1 MLADEQ
7 NQAPSKDEPADTD
20 AIMQDSQ
27 PTQATVATAAAPK
40 KRPRL
45 DLTVEPRERKRGKS
59 MFGLLVGT
67 LNKAKTEDEARNAS
81 EAAKKRQL
89 IDKRLQDKLR
99 KETDTVR
106 RAEEAKKDKHIA
118 NRKEEE
124 TQLKNSIHR
133 LRRARL
139 PILANFLLTSDIIPS
154 DDSSP
159 PPSHK
164 STLEPTRSHP
174 PPLYYLPMVLTSSQ
188 EVFIAKRKVEA
199 AETAKKEWNTFLS
212 ERDAAINEIKEIRQ
226 RVIEEEARKQA
237 EREAAKVDE
246 IIQPDPAPTSEQTG
260 SSKPEPSPSEAKMD
274 LDDSPV
280 EERQGSVTKQ
290 DSSRSDE
297 SERKDDP
304 TTMQADDDDA
314 VEY

>member
-1 MLADEQ
+1 MSTDEQ
-7 NQAPSKDEPADTD
+7 NQALSKDEPIDTD
-20 AIMQDSQ
+20 AIMQDNQ
-27 PTQATVATAAAPK
+27 PTQATVAAAAAPK

-133 LRRARL
+133 LRL
-139 PILANFLLTSDIIPS
+139 
-154 DDSSP
+154 P
-159 PPSHK
+159 PPSQK
-164 STLEPTRSHP
+164 LTLEPTRSHP
-174 PPLYYLPMVLTSSQ
+174 PPLYYLPVVLTSSQ

-199 AETAKKEWNTFLS
+199 TETSKKEWSTFLS

-226 RVIEEEARKQA
+226 RVVEEEARKQA
-237 EREAAKVDE
+237 EREAAKADE
-246 IIQPDPAPTSEQTG
+246 ITKPDPAPTSEQTE
-260 SSKPEPSPSEAKMD
+260 SSKLEPSPSEAKMD
-274 LDDSPV
+274 LDESPV

-304 TTMQADDDDA
+304 TTIQADDDDA

>member
-1 MLADEQ
+1 MSTDEQ
-7 NQAPSKDEPADTD
+7 NQAPIKDEAADTD
-20 AIMQDSQ
+20 EIMQDTE
-27 PTQATVATAAAPK
+27 PTQATVAAAAAPK

-45 DLTVEPRERKRGKS
+45 DLTIEPRERKRGKS

-81 EAAKKRQL
+81 EAAKKRQ
-89 IDKRLQDKLR
+89 
-99 KETDTVR
+99 

-124 TQLKNSIHR
+124 IQLKNSIHR

-154 DDSSP
+154 DESSP

-164 STLEPTRSHP
+164 LTLEPTRSHP
-174 PPLYYLPMVLTSSQ
+174 PPLYYLPVVLTPSQ

-199 AETAKKEWNTFLS
+199 GETAKKEWSTFLS
-212 ERDAAINEIKEIRQ
+212 ERDVAINEIKELRQ
-226 RVIEEEARKQA
+226 RVVEEEARKQA
-237 EREAAKVDE
+237 EREAARADE
-246 IIQPDPAPTSEQTG
+246 STKPDPTPTSEHPG
-260 SSKPEPSPSEAKMD
+260 SPKAEPSPSEAKMD
-274 LDDSPV
+274 LDDTPA

>member
-1 MLADEQ
+1 MSTDEQ
-7 NQAPSKDEPADTD
+7 NHAPCKEEAPDTD
-20 AIMQDSQ
+20 EIMQDAQ
-27 PTQATVATAAAPK
+27 PTQATVAAAAPK

-45 DLTVEPRERKRGKS
+45 DLTIEHRERKRGKS

-67 LNKAKTEDEARNAS
+67 LNRAKTEDEARNAS

-124 TQLKNSIHR
+124 IQLKNSIHR

-139 PILANFLLTSDIIPS
+139 PILANFLLTSDMIPS
-154 DDSSP
+154 DDASP
-159 PPSHK
+159 TPSHK
-164 STLEPTRSHP
+164 LTLEPTRSHP
-174 PPLYYLPMVLTSSQ
+174 PPLYYLPVVLTPSQ
-188 EVFIAKRKVEA
+188 EAFIAKRKAEA
-199 AETAKKEWNTFLS
+199 AETAKKEWSTFLS
-212 ERDAAINEIKEIRQ
+212 ERDVAINEIKEIRL
-226 RVIEEEARKQA
+226 RVVEEEARKQA
-237 EREAAKVDE
+237 ERDAAKAE
-246 IIQPDPAPTSEQTG
+246 ESSKPDPSPTGEQTG

-274 LDDSPV
+274 LDDTPV
-280 EERQGSVTKQ
+280 EEGHASINK

-304 TTMQADDDDA
+304 TMMQADDDDA